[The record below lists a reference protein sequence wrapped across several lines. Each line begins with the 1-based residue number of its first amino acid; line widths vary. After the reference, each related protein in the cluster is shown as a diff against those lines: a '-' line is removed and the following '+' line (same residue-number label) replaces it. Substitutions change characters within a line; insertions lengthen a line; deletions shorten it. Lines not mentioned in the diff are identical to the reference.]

1 MPYHEDTIL
10 SKLATSGLK
19 NYMIFL
25 QSHKFLMGKLK
36 SSNERLKT
44 QTGSFKTSKSRFK
57 YRSLLLI
64 TKVWCCFDSGKT
76 ILIENGTIRNF

>member
-1 MPYHEDTIL
+1 
-10 SKLATSGLK
+10 
-19 NYMIFL
+19 
-25 QSHKFLMGKLK
+25 MGKLK

-44 QTGSFKTSKSRFK
+44 QTGSFKTSKNRFK